1 MIAHDLPI
9 EKLHPH
15 PDNPRKD
22 VGDVTELA
30 ESIKK
35 NGVLQNLT
43 VVPDDGSWEN
53 FTVIIGHRRLAAAKL
68 AGISE
73 LPCVIIEM
81 NEKEQMSTMLTENM
95 QRTDL
100 TVYEQGQG
108 FQMLINLGD
117 SISDIAK
124 KTAFSESTIRR
135 RLKLTELDEE
145 AFRKSQIRQPSLEDY
160 ERLNVIKDINNRN
173 ELLSQIGTK
182 NFDNAL
188 MLAKQKQ
195 IKEDN
200 KVQITSLMKN
210 FAKYVNDMRDIP
222 LEYISVG
229 NIGINNIENFIN
241 EHSNDG
247 REYVYYIGYRG
258 DFVGIY
264 RKPSDRE
271 INAKSTVEE
280 SNRINRQKSRE
291 LQDKIKEID
300 DRCKELVVKFIS
312 SPIVAKRVATNFE
325 AKNSVIKY
333 ICEEF
338 TNHSYSLYYNKTIL
352 TEILNFSYD
361 ENKCINFDDCV
372 AGNKIGTLLLATAYS
387 ILRGN
392 YSMSYISITLDD
404 NKATAVRNINQS
416 LNRFYYMLRKCGY
429 EMSDEEKQL
438 RDGTHPIFFKEDS
451 INDN

>member
-43 VVPDDGSWEN
+43 VVPDDASWEN

-108 FQMLINLGD
+108 FQMLIDLGD

-145 AFRKSQIRQPSLEDY
+145 AFRESQTRQPSLEDY
-160 ERLNVIKDINNRN
+160 EKLNVIKDINKRN

-182 NFDNAL
+182 NFENAL
-188 MLAKQKQ
+188 TSAKQEQ
-195 IKEDN
+195 IREEN
-200 KVQITSLMKN
+200 KAQIIASMDG
-210 FAKYVNDMRDIP
+210 FADYIDDIRNVP
-222 LEYISVG
+222 LNYTYVG
-229 NIGINNIENFIN
+229 NIGINDIDSFKQS
-241 EHSNDG
+241 HNDG
-247 REYVYYIGYRG
+247 REYAYYIAFRG
-258 DFVGIY
+258 DSVGIY
-264 RKPSDRE
+264 MKPSKDE
-271 INAKSTVEE
+271 ISSKSKIEE
-280 SNRINRQKSRE
+280 TNRILRQKSRE

-312 SPIVAKRVATNFE
+312 SPIAAKRVATNFE

-338 TNHSYSLYYNKTIL
+338 ANHSYSLYYNKTIL

-416 LNRFYYMLRKCGY
+416 LNKFYYMLRKCGY

>member
-43 VVPDDGSWEN
+43 VVPDDASWEN

-108 FQMLINLGD
+108 FQMLIDLGD

-145 AFRKSQIRQPSLEDY
+145 AFRESQTRQPSLEDY
-160 ERLNVIKDINNRN
+160 EKLNVIKDINKRN

-182 NFDNAL
+182 NFENAL
-188 MLAKQKQ
+188 TSAKQEQ
-195 IKEDN
+195 IREEN
-200 KVQITSLMKN
+200 KAQIIASMEG
-210 FAKYVNDMRDIP
+210 FADYIDDIRNVP
-222 LEYISVG
+222 LNYTYVG
-229 NIGINNIENFIN
+229 NIGINDIDSFKQS
-241 EHSNDG
+241 HNDG
-247 REYVYYIGYRG
+247 REYAYYIAFRG
-258 DFVGIY
+258 DSVGIY
-264 RKPSDRE
+264 MKPSKDE
-271 INAKSTVEE
+271 ISSKSKIEE
-280 SNRINRQKSRE
+280 TNRILRQKSRE

-300 DRCKELVVKFIS
+300 DRRKELVVKFIS
-312 SPIVAKRVATNFE
+312 SPIAAKRVATNFE

-338 TNHSYSLYYNKTIL
+338 ANHSYSLYYNKTIL

-392 YSMSYISITLDD
+392 YSMSYISITWDD
-404 NKATAVRNINQS
+404 NKATAVRNINQN
-416 LNRFYYMLRKCGY
+416 LNKFYYVLRKCGY

-451 INDN
+451 VNDN

>member
-188 MLAKQKQ
+188 MLARQKQ

-229 NIGINNIENFIN
+229 NIVINNIENFIN
-241 EHSNDG
+241 KHSNDG

-291 LQDKIKEID
+291 LQDKVKEINE
-300 DRCKELVVKFIS
+300 RCKELITEFILSPSVAQRIANSDVK
-312 SPIVAKRVATNFE
+312 ND
-325 AKNSVIKY
+325 VIKY
-333 ICEEF
+333 ICEYF
-338 TNHSYSLYYNKTIL
+338 ANSFFSLPYTKSVL
-352 TEILNFSYD
+352 TEMLNFAYD
-361 ENKCINFDDCV
+361 GNKCINYDDCV
-372 AGNKIGTLLLATAYS
+372 TGNKVGTLLLATAYA
-387 ILRGN
+387 IFKGN
-392 YSMSYISITLDD
+392 DSMSYITITYDGY
-404 NKATAVRNINQS
+404 KASVVRNINQS
-416 LNRFYYMLRKCGY
+416 LNKFYYMLKKCGY

-438 RDGTHPIFFKEDS
+438 RDGTHPIFFKEKS
-451 INDN
+451 SNDN

>member
-188 MLAKQKQ
+188 MLARQKQ

-229 NIGINNIENFIN
+229 NIVINNIENFIN
-241 EHSNDG
+241 KHSNDG

-291 LQDKIKEID
+291 LQDKVKEINE
-300 DRCKELVVKFIS
+300 RCKELITEFILSPSVAQRIANSDVK
-312 SPIVAKRVATNFE
+312 ND
-325 AKNSVIKY
+325 VIKY
-333 ICEEF
+333 IC
-338 TNHSYSLYYNKTIL
+338 
-352 TEILNFSYD
+352 
-361 ENKCINFDDCV
+361 
-372 AGNKIGTLLLATAYS
+372 
-387 ILRGN
+387 
-392 YSMSYISITLDD
+392 
-404 NKATAVRNINQS
+404 
-416 LNRFYYMLRKCGY
+416 
-429 EMSDEEKQL
+429 
-438 RDGTHPIFFKEDS
+438 
-451 INDN
+451 

>member
-108 FQMLINLGD
+108 FQMLIDLGD
-117 SISDIAK
+117 SISDIAE

-145 AFRKSQIRQPSLEDY
+145 AFRESQTRQPSLEDY
-160 ERLNVIKDINNRN
+160 EKLNVIKDINKRN

-182 NFDNAL
+182 NFENAL
-188 MLAKQKQ
+188 TSAKQEQ
-195 IKEDN
+195 IREEN
-200 KVQITSLMKN
+200 KAKIIASMDG
-210 FAKYVNDMRDIP
+210 FADYIDDFRSVP
-222 LEYISVG
+222 LNYTYVG
-229 NIGINNIENFIN
+229 NIGMNDIDSFKQS
-241 EHSNDG
+241 HNDG
-247 REYVYYIGYRG
+247 REYVYYIAFRG
-258 DFVGIY
+258 DSVGIY
-264 RKPSDRE
+264 MKPSKDE
-271 INAKSTVEE
+271 ISSKSKIEE
-280 SNRINRQKSRE
+280 TNRILRQKSRE
-291 LQDKIKEID
+291 LQDKIEEID

-416 LNRFYYMLRKCGY
+416 LNKFYYMLRKCGY

>member
-108 FQMLINLGD
+108 FQMLIDLGD

-145 AFRKSQIRQPSLEDY
+145 AFRESQTRQPSLEDY
-160 ERLNVIKDINNRN
+160 EKLNVIKDINKRN

-182 NFDNAL
+182 NFENAL
-188 MLAKQKQ
+188 TSAKQEQ
-195 IKEDN
+195 IREEN
-200 KVQITSLMKN
+200 KAQIIASMEG
-210 FAKYVNDMRDIP
+210 FADYIDDIRNVP
-222 LEYISVG
+222 LNYTYVG
-229 NIGINNIENFIN
+229 NIGINDIDSFKQS
-241 EHSNDG
+241 HNDG
-247 REYVYYIGYRG
+247 REYAYYIAFRG
-258 DFVGIY
+258 DSVGIY
-264 RKPSDRE
+264 MKPSKDE
-271 INAKSTVEE
+271 ISSKSKIEE
-280 SNRINRQKSRE
+280 TNRILRQKSRE

-300 DRCKELVVKFIS
+300 DRRKELVVKFIS
-312 SPIVAKRVATNFE
+312 SPIAAKRVATNFE

-338 TNHSYSLYYNKTIL
+338 ANHSYSLYYNKTIL

-392 YSMSYISITLDD
+392 YSMSYISITWDD
-404 NKATAVRNINQS
+404 NKATAVRNINQN
-416 LNRFYYMLRKCGY
+416 LNKFYYVLRKCGY

>member
-43 VVPDDGSWEN
+43 VVPDDASWEN

-108 FQMLINLGD
+108 FQMLIDLGD

-145 AFRKSQIRQPSLEDY
+145 AFRESQTRQPSLEDY
-160 ERLNVIKDINNRN
+160 EKLNVIKDINKRN

-182 NFDNAL
+182 NFENAL
-188 MLAKQKQ
+188 TSAKQEQ
-195 IKEDN
+195 IREEN
-200 KVQITSLMKN
+200 KAQIIASMDG
-210 FAKYVNDMRDIP
+210 FADYIDDIRNVP
-222 LEYISVG
+222 LNYTYVG
-229 NIGINNIENFIN
+229 NIGINDIDSFKQS
-241 EHSNDG
+241 HNDG
-247 REYVYYIGYRG
+247 REYAYHIAFRG
-258 DFVGIY
+258 DSVGIY
-264 RKPSDRE
+264 MKPSKDE
-271 INAKSTVEE
+271 ISSKSKIEE
-280 SNRINRQKSRE
+280 TNRILRQKSRE

-312 SPIVAKRVATNFE
+312 SPIAAKRVATNFE

-338 TNHSYSLYYNKTIL
+338 ANHSYSLYYNKTIL

-392 YSMSYISITLDD
+392 YSMSYISITWDD
-404 NKATAVRNINQS
+404 NKATAVRNINQN
-416 LNRFYYMLRKCGY
+416 LNKFYYVLRKCGY